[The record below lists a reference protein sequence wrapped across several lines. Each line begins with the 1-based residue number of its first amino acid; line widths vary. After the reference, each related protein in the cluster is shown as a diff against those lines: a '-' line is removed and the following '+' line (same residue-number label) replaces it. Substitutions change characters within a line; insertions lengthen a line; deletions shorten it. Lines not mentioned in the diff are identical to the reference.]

1 MVPMNVGMWKS
12 EQNGAVAFSSNAYCE
27 GAIKSS
33 VREEVH
39 HVPTV
44 QAELSAQIERG
55 WFIQFD
61 LHLVPHY
68 SCYREG

>member
-1 MVPMNVGMWKS
+1 MHGRAIGSRVETALGSVAPLWSSEIKGMTGK
-12 EQNGAVAFSSNAYCE
+12 
-27 GAIKSS
+27 
-33 VREEVH
+33 REEVH

-61 LHLVPHY
+61 LHLVPNY

>member
-1 MVPMNVGMWKS
+1 MNVGMWKS
-12 EQNGAVAFSSNAYCE
+12 ERNGADAFSSNAYSKWT
-27 GAIKSS
+27 IKCSAQ
-33 VREEVH
+33 EAVH

-61 LHLVPHY
+61 LRLVPHY

>member
-1 MVPMNVGMWKS
+1 MNVGMWKS
-12 EQNGAVAFSSNAYCE
+12 ERNGADAFSSNAYPE
-27 GAIKSS
+27 WTIKSS
-33 VREEVH
+33 AREEVH

-61 LHLVPHY
+61 LRLVPHY

>member
-1 MVPMNVGMWKS
+1 MWECGKVS
-12 EQNGAVAFSSNAYCE
+12 ETELTPFSSNAYPE
-27 GAIKSS
+27 WTIKSS
-33 VREEVH
+33 AREEVH

-44 QAELSAQIERG
+44 QAEFSAQIERG